1 MTTTYPATK
10 QSARSD
16 RADVDSELASFYA
29 GTQFRTFKEITLA
42 SGASL
47 VVKMVRPV
55 DLVLRKFAMR
65 VNEGEMR
72 CEIYRGATPGSM
84 WSGTLPIIPK
94 CEAAVR
100 PLPLYQSQC
109 TLTSGGTFTGGE
121 LYDLMHVKTAGASGQ
136 SSTVGDEM
144 SDTLGIPKDSVGI
157 YKFTNPGNASATC
170 IFAMWWEE
178 VVP

>member
-16 RADVDSELASFYA
+16 RAAVDSELASFYA

-72 CEIYRGATPGSM
+72 CEIYRGATPGGT

-94 CEAAVR
+94 CEASIR
-100 PLPLYQSQC
+100 PLPLYASQC
-109 TLTSGGTFTGGE
+109 TLTSGGE

-157 YKFTNPGNASATC
+157 YKFTNPGNSSATC
-170 IFAMWWEE
+170 IFTMWWEE

>member
-1 MTTTYPATK
+1 MTATYPATK

-16 RADVDSELASFYA
+16 RAAVDSELASFYA

-55 DLVLRKFAMR
+55 DLVLRKFAMH

-72 CEIYRGATPGSM
+72 CEIYRGATPGGT
-84 WSGTLPIIPK
+84 WSGALPIY
-94 CEAAVR
+94 A
-100 PLPLYQSQC
+100 SQC

-144 SDTLGIPKDSVGI
+144 SDTLGI

-170 IFAMWWEE
+170 IFTMWWEE